1 MARRGKNEGSIS
13 FDKNK
18 QLWRGQY
25 KDGKDENGKVIR
37 RSIYSKSKDEII
49 SRLNTI
55 MYEKSNSTYIKK
67 NGIKL
72 IDIIESMIEQKYK
85 LNIIADRQYKTLS
98 AHIKRIKENK
108 IANMEVQE
116 IEIYDVQEFL
126 YTIVDYS
133 QSYIKKL
140 CAILNSAFKDAIK
153 KRIIQFNPMDSVII
167 PNSRKE
173 TKIVRSLTLNE
184 QKLFTN
190 YLINSTILDE
200 PYKNIFLIQMYMGL
214 RIGEVLALKSSDFDI
229 ENDYL
234 YVRRTLTEDK
244 SGNLIMKNKTKSMC
258 GKRDIKISKFLKPYI
273 IEQIQISKNNKDGLL
288 FTHNRKYIR
297 HHGVNSV
304 LKRIFRTNLGLSDEE
319 ISSHVLRHTY
329 ATRCKESGI
338 DVLVTKEL
346 MGHSDVKITLNTYT
360 QIQQQYKENEL
371 EKFDNFIEN
380 NISFKPNL

>member
-72 IDIIESMIEQKYK
+72 IHIIESMIEQKYK

-140 CAILNSAFKDAIK
+140 CAILNSVFKDAIK

-190 YLINSTILDE
+190 
-200 PYKNIFLIQMYMGL
+200 
-214 RIGEVLALKSSDFDI
+214 
-229 ENDYL
+229 
-234 YVRRTLTEDK
+234 
-244 SGNLIMKNKTKSMC
+244 
-258 GKRDIKISKFLKPYI
+258 
-273 IEQIQISKNNKDGLL
+273 
-288 FTHNRKYIR
+288 
-297 HHGVNSV
+297 
-304 LKRIFRTNLGLSDEE
+304 
-319 ISSHVLRHTY
+319 
-329 ATRCKESGI
+329 
-338 DVLVTKEL
+338 
-346 MGHSDVKITLNTYT
+346 
-360 QIQQQYKENEL
+360 
-371 EKFDNFIEN
+371 
-380 NISFKPNL
+380 

>member
-37 RSIYSKSKDEII
+37 RSIYSKSKDEVI

-244 SGNLIMKNKTKSMC
+244 SGKLIMKNKTKSMC

-273 IEQIQISKNNKDGLL
+273 LEQIQISKNNKDGLL
-288 FTHNRKYIR
+288 FTHNKQYIR

-338 DVLVTKEL
+338 DILVTKEL